1 MRVRVLFLTSSSP
14 PSAIPTSVRAALAD
28 PNWRAAL
35 EENGALMSNGTWELV
50 PRPRGSNVVTGK
62 WVFTNKFH
70 SDGTF
75 DHYKA
80 RWVLRG
86 FTQRPGVDYDET
98 FSPVV
103 KPATVHM
110 VLALTASRAWPIQ
123 QLDVKNAFLHGIL
136 IETVFCSQP
145 TGFANPAKPD
155 LVCRLNKSL
164 YGLNQA
170 PQAWYIRFATY
181 LTSLGFIEAKSDT
194 SLFILHH
201 DPDMV
206 YLLLYV
212 DDIIL
217 TASSSELLR
226 RTIAALQ

>member
-1 MRVRVLFLTSSSP
+1 
-14 PSAIPTSVRAALAD
+14 
-28 PNWRAAL
+28 
-35 EENGALMSNGTWELV
+35 MSNVIWELV
-50 PRPRGSNVVTGK
+50 PRPRGSNVVTDK
-62 WVFTNKFH
+62 WVFTHKFL

-75 DHYKA
+75 DRYKA

-86 FTQRPGVDYDET
+86 FTQRHRVDYDET

-103 KPATVHM
+103 KSTTVRT
-110 VLALTASRAWPIQ
+110 VVALAVSHAWPIQ
-123 QLDVKNAFLHGIL
+123 QLDVKNAFLHGTL
-136 IETVFCSQP
+136 SETVFCSQP

-164 YGLNQA
+164 YRPKQA
-170 PQAWYIRFATY
+170 SRAWYSRFATY

-201 DPDMV
+201 GPDMV

-212 DDIIL
+212 HDIIL
-217 TASSSELLR
+217 TASSLELLR
-226 RTIAALQ
+226 HTIATL